1 MNRTQKHGSRK
12 RKADGLILAGILIAA
27 VLFFYSAETLVKKN
41 PGIKAPVSS
50 GTAENGSKTA
60 MEAIK
65 TLAEQNPKAAPI
77 VKDPGQYPERLLDS
91 LAHNAELLDFTL
103 DYPRKK
109 GTSNHKISLSGQYR
123 PGKIPL
129 LMQWDENW
137 GYASYGDGIIA
148 LDGCGPTCLSMVAVG
163 LTGNT
168 AQNPKAVADFS
179 QKNGYL
185 DGKTGGTLWSLMS
198 DGAGKLGLVS
208 REIPLDENR
217 RGKELSQGHPI
228 ICSMR
233 PGDFTTVGH
242 FIVLRGYSD
251 GKFAVNDPN
260 SRIRSG
266 KTWSYETLRPQI
278 RNLWAFST

>member
-12 RKADGLILAGILIAA
+12 RKANGLVLAGVLLAA
-27 VLFFYSAETLVKKN
+27 ALFLFFVKTPINKN
-41 PGIKAPVSS
+41 PGTDDSVSS
-50 GTAENGSKTA
+50 GAFAGGGKSAAEA
-60 MEAIK
+60 LK

-77 VKDPGQYPERLLDS
+77 VKNPGQYPERLLQS
-91 LAHNAELLDFTL
+91 LARNPELLDFTL
-103 DYPRKK
+103 NYPKKK
-109 GTSNHKISLSGQYR
+109 GTVNPKISLSGQYQR
-123 PGKIPL
+123 GKIPL

-168 AQNPKAVADFS
+168 AQNPKVVADFS

-185 DGKTGGTLWSLMS
+185 DAKTGGTLWTLMS
-198 DGAGKLGLVS
+198 GGAGKLGLTS

-217 RGKELSQGHPI
+217 MEKELSQGHPI

-233 PGDFTTVGH
+233 PGDFTAVGH
-242 FIVLRGYSD
+242 FIVLCGYSD
-251 GKFAVNDPN
+251 GKFTVNDPN
-260 SRIRSG
+260 SKIKSG
-266 KTWSYETLRPQI
+266 RTWSYEALKPQI